1 MDKYVKEIITDLDVL
16 SEWCTEIDP
25 IKEGKESQEII
36 KSLKATMRANDLV
49 SLSAPQI
56 GYPRRIIC
64 IKFGKDD
71 YRTMINPMVEN
82 VSKIQFTREKC
93 SSISD
98 KEYILPRFT
107 TTTLIYTTPL
117 GKIESRKILGKSAF
131 VIQHCVD
138 HLNGIKISDYG
149 LEIDEL
155 WDQATD
161 DERAEVLK
169 AYAEA
174 LDVRQKNLQK
184 EIDDNKELK
193 DIDDAARF
201 INSVKSGETI
211 LEIDNLKDE
220 NSSK

>member
-1 MDKYVKEIITDLDVL
+1 MDFVKEIITDLDAL

-25 IKEGKESQEII
+25 IKEGKECQEII
-36 KSLKATMRANDLV
+36 KCLKATMRAKDLV

-56 GYPRRIIC
+56 GYNRRIIC
-64 IKFGKDD
+64 VKFGKDD

-82 VSKIQFTREKC
+82 VSKIQFAREKC
-93 SSISD
+93 SSIPD
-98 KEYILPRFT
+98 KEFIIPRFT

-131 VIQHCVD
+131 VIQHCTD

-149 LEIDEL
+149 LEIDDL
-155 WDQATD
+155 WDKASE
-161 DERAEVLK
+161 DEQAEVLK

-174 LDVRQKNLQK
+174 LDVRQKNLQA
-184 EIDDNKELK
+184 EINENKDLK
-193 DIDDAARF
+193 DIDDAAKF